1 MASTSYQQPQLVHRA
16 HFAHIVEIADTMGF
30 ELLEQ
35 LCQDA
40 AALDTRQQADDKQ
53 QLDDFLLLE
62 QRACSETAAAEAV
75 GADLALLLAPGF
87 GASASCQRETE
98 AFLLRVGED
107 IRQEVAV
114 DAATD
119 AALARV
125 VAMSELWL
133 LDFELSACSSKQLGD
148 EPSTPPRAMAA
159 EDKAAVGAFETPRS
173 LLEELLVV

>member
-1 MASTSYQQPQLVHRA
+1 MASTSYQQPQLAHRA
-16 HFAHIVEIADTMGF
+16 HLAHVVDIADTLGV

-40 AALDTRQQADDKQ
+40 AALDARKQADDQ
-53 QLDDFLLLE
+53 RLDDFLLLE

-75 GADLALLLAPGF
+75 GADLALLLAPGLR
-87 GASASCQRETE
+87 ASASLVRDGGVPAAC
-98 AFLLRVGED
+98 GED
-107 IRQEVAV
+107 IRQEVVV
-114 DAATD
+114 DAAMD

-125 VAMSELWL
+125 VAISEMWL

-159 EDKAAVGAFETPRS
+159 EDKAAVGTVERPCS
-173 LLEELLVV
+173 LLEALLVV